1 MKNKSEI
8 LVQLNLSKKY
18 LMTSFQKVQ
27 KISLDKKLS
36 DDHLETLESFC
47 SRFSRLSDI
56 IIQKYFRVLAIEKD
70 PAFRGSVI
78 DLLNVAHKWGWI
90 NSPETWKRIR
100 ELRNLTAHE
109 YSLDDIIVL
118 YKELIHL
125 TPVLLDVS
133 HEL

>member
-56 IIQKYFRVLAIEKD
+56 IIQK
-70 PAFRGSVI
+70 
-78 DLLNVAHKWGWI
+78 
-90 NSPETWKRIR
+90 
-100 ELRNLTAHE
+100 
-109 YSLDDIIVL
+109 
-118 YKELIHL
+118 
-125 TPVLLDVS
+125 
-133 HEL
+133 